1 MLARVAG
8 SVLTVNRA
16 TAAQGFIAGRFWP
29 RLPGRSDLGQG
40 CLEALA
46 QGVAVNSKAELGQAE
61 LADGRPTIIG
71 NQTEGALLAYLR
83 FVGVDY
89 RAQRSAASVV
99 RTFAFSSAKKR
110 MSTLVRCPG
119 GGGRLL
125 VKGAPEALLD
135 ASRTYVAHD
144 GSELLLGAQIRAE
157 VDRHLAAMAGDG
169 LRTIA
174 LALAEVND
182 VESAAALSDPPPEG
196 MPLQLI
202 AVIGIRD
209 PPRKVMSALS
219 RIGRFGVR
227 RDPG

>member
-125 VKGAPEALLD
+125 VKGAPEALL
-135 ASRTYVAHD
+135 
-144 GSELLLGAQIRAE
+144 LGAQIRAE

-209 PPRKVMSALS
+209 PPRKVKDVVCSEANQNAP
-219 RIGRFGVR
+219 GRFGVR